1 MGLFILASAISVKV
15 RRHTRLGCDFG
26 SSSCC
31 DWLHLGSSNACQCRY
46 WIWWQIHV
54 TPSILFILV
63 IVMCKP
69 IILCIPPPVCW
80 CGRCRCCLVCME
92 KRVWEWCNWQRC
104 RRFHRWSCPRRW
116 TKYVSETIWKP
127 FWFRLAGLSKGSEPC
142 DSVLPLSII
151 ALKTGRRRNRKQKT
165 KMHAGLYSLNTRGI
179 TCVVCYRGT
188 FRRSCHMISNPLFWC
203 QWIYCPPVQ
212 HQIK

>member
-46 WIWWQIHV
+46 WIWWQIHI
-54 TPSILFILV
+54 TPSIFFILI
-63 IVMCKP
+63 IVMCKS

-80 CGRCRCCLVCME
+80 CGRCRCHLVCME

-104 RRFHRWSCPRRW
+104 RHFHCWSCPRRW
-116 TKYVSETIWKP
+116 IKYISETIWKP
-127 FWFRLAGLSKGSEPC
+127 FCFRLAGLSKGSEPC
-142 DSVLPLSII
+142 DSVLPLHSRGEGEGTGNKTQKCRLECTHWT
-151 ALKTGRRRNRKQKT
+151 LKELPVLFATEVLSEGAVTWSPTLCFGANEFT
-165 KMHAGLYSLNTRGI
+165 AHLSNTR
-179 TCVVCYRGT
+179 
-188 FRRSCHMISNPLFWC
+188 
-203 QWIYCPPVQ
+203 
-212 HQIK
+212 